1 VNESSHTEQLKLIY
15 ILGFARSGT
24 TILGNLLGEIDG
36 FVHVGELYR
45 LWRRAVLSK
54 DKCGCGKRV
63 TECELWSTAAANA
76 FSLKNGKGQSASAQ
90 VSRAW
95 ETAWKDQRRA
105 ESNTKWRDLLLPPR
119 NNESLKSYARLMEDV
134 LRNVAEISGARVIVD
149 SSKLPVS
156 GAYAK
161 HLKMVRPYF
170 LHVIRDARGAVFAR
184 QRRFARS
191 EGAFAILNPKTTVAD
206 CYRWSRSN
214 VLAGL
219 FGNTGRHKVLHYESF
234 ALDPAGTLRDIAA
247 WVGERPSDLPLL
259 DEHTARVGPN
269 HTVSGNRNRFD
280 TGKVKLVLD
289 DRWKDG
295 LRTRDYL
302 LITALT
308 GPLLSRYG
316 YRLQRGSRASDNS
329 VDHQPRT

>member
-1 VNESSHTEQLKLIY
+1 
-15 ILGFARSGT
+15 
-24 TILGNLLGEIDG
+24 
-36 FVHVGELYR
+36 
-45 LWRRAVLSK
+45 
-54 DKCGCGKRV
+54 
-63 TECELWSTAAANA
+63 
-76 FSLKNGKGQSASAQ
+76 
-90 VSRAW
+90 
-95 ETAWKDQRRA
+95 
-105 ESNTKWRDLLLPPR
+105 
-119 NNESLKSYARLMEDV
+119 
-134 LRNVAEISGARVIVD
+134 VAEISGARVIVD

-191 EGAFAILNPKTTVAD
+191 EGAFAIP
-206 CYRWSRSN
+206 RSN